1 MNTFAQDVAKGLSS
15 PQKHLSS
22 KYFYDKRGSE
32 IFQKIMCLE
41 EYYPTNCEKEIFQT
55 YAQQWQDYFC
65 EGQEMFNLLEFGA
78 GDGLKTK
85 ILLKSLLAQNSHFT
99 YYPIDIS
106 KDILEVLEQSLA
118 QEMPTLQVQGIAK
131 EYFEALR
138 SLKEES
144 SIKEVVLF
152 LGSNLGNFPDDEAVI
167 FLTKIKEQ
175 LKPHDLFM
183 IGLDLKKE
191 PEVILKAYSDSEG
204 VTREF
209 NLNLLR
215 RINNELEANFVI
227 EDFEHYASYDASTGI
242 CKSFLI
248 SKENQEVYI
257 KALDQTFEFEKWEAI
272 HTENSQKYSFKQI
285 ERMAQESGFEVVEHF
300 TDSKGYFVDSLWKV
314 K

>member
-1 MNTFAQDVAKGLSS
+1 MDTFAKDVAIGLSS

-32 IFQKIMCLE
+32 IFQEIMCLD

-55 YAQQWQDYFC
+55 YSKEWRSYFC

-85 ILLKSLLAQNSHFT
+85 ILLKSLLAQNSNFT

-106 KDILEVLEQSLA
+106 KDILEVLEKSLA
-118 QEMPTLQVQGIAK
+118 QEMPNLRVQGIAM

-144 SIKEVVLF
+144 NMREVVLF
-152 LGSNLGNFPDDEAVI
+152 LGSNLGNFPNDEAIV
-167 FLTKIKEQ
+167 FLKRIKEQ
-175 LKPHDLFM
+175 LKPNDLFM
-183 IGLDLKKE
+183 IGLDLMKE
-191 PEVILKAYSDSEG
+191 PEIILKAYSDSEG

-215 RINNELEANFVI
+215 RINKELEANFVI
-227 EDFEHYASYDASTGI
+227 ENFEHYASYEASTGI

-248 SKENQEVYI
+248 SKENQEVHI
-257 KALDQTFEFEKWEAI
+257 KALDQSFEFEKWEAI

-285 ERMAQESGFEVVEHF
+285 ERMAKESGFEVVKHF
-300 TDSKGYFVDSLWKV
+300 IDSKGYFVDSLWRV